1 MSTSN
6 ILFPAVEALR
16 QKIIASAETANPEQL
31 AYLASAIE
39 KIAGQTNLLDIA
51 NAAQEAIERVET
63 EAASRVNAALAAIT
77 DAQTQAQSTVTQTAQ
92 NQVQFAQGQ
101 VNTAVQQAQTA
112 TTNMAAQLQAYKLS
126 DFIPRGKLMFM
137 SAGL

>member
-16 QKIIASAETANPEQL
+16 QKITASAETANPEQL

-63 EAASRVNAALAAIT
+63 EADQRVNAALAAIT
-77 DAQTQAQSTVTQTAQ
+77 DAQTQAQSSVTQTAQ
-92 NQVQFAQGQ
+92 AQVQYVEGEIAD
-101 VNTAVQQAQTA
+101 AVQQAQTA
-112 TTNMAAQLQAYKLS
+112 VNAMATQVQAYQLS

>member
-92 NQVQFAQGQ
+92 NQVQYAQGEISD
-101 VNTAVQQAQTA
+101 AVQQAQTA